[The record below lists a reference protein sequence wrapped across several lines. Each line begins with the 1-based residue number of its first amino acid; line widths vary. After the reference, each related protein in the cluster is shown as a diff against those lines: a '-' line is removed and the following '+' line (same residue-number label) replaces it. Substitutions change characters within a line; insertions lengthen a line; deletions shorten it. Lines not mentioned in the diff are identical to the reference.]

1 MKHAALASTALIALA
16 APAFAQATADA
27 PTSPR
32 APVEDVIVVE
42 ATHTQ
47 LDRFV
52 YPGAT
57 ARIDGE
63 TLDLARPSDL
73 DDLLRRVPGLEVS
86 GGPRRTGQ
94 TVSLRGQGRENTTLL
109 LDGARQNYSS
119 AHDGVFFVDPA
130 MLITVE
136 AVRGPASALYGSGA
150 SGGVVAFR
158 TASAGDLLTEGQ
170 GWGYGLGAGYRS
182 VDEETRGSASL
193 FGRVGRLDALASV
206 SARSSGDIALG
217 SGADL
222 PAEDDSLSGL
232 IKLGADLADGIR
244 TELSWQGFDGS
255 ATEPNNAQGGA
266 GVDPLNALVDK
277 DITADALTLNTTL
290 APPSID
296 WLDLSVTIYRNQ
308 TGVDE
313 TETVSGRQLRRD
325 LETTGLRLDQR
336 FDFTLGAFDAG
347 LTVGG
352 EYYEDSQDGY
362 DSAET
367 GGVRGGAPD
376 ADSQFSAGWAQLEL
390 DGPAPFSLPGRV
402 ILLPGVRQDRF
413 ETSTPTTAS
422 TASDATSTR
431 FAATYAPI
439 EDFNIFVSWGEAF
452 RAPSINELYL
462 DGTHFSLPH
471 IILGAPVFISNDFI
485 ANPDLLPEETE
496 TLEIGF
502 RVDLSDRV
510 TLDRLDMSASW
521 YQTKADN
528 LIDLFVDFAFNPI
541 CFAPPFFTPCSA
553 GTTQSRN
560 VGSAELEG
568 YEIQLGLAD
577 GPFSLDASLTG
588 IDGKDVATGDPLGS
602 LAPTRLFVDGRWR
615 FEDARLTVG
624 GRIEA
629 AGEYDQPLDTAE
641 HRPGYVVADAYARWQ
656 PIADSGLRINAGVE
670 NLFDHDYDRVF
681 AGVSE
686 PGRSLRFDVSWS
698 QAF

>member
-16 APAFAQATADA
+16 APAFAQTTADA
-27 PTSPR
+27 PASPG
-32 APVEDVIVVE
+32 ATVEDVIVVE

-57 ARIDGE
+57 ARIDAE

-73 DDLLRRVPGLEVS
+73 DDLLRQVPGLEVS

-130 MLITVE
+130 MLVAVE

-158 TASAGDLLTEGQ
+158 TASADDLLGHGER
-170 GWGYGLGAGYRS
+170 WGYGLGAGYRS
-182 VDEETRGSASL
+182 GDEETRGSASL

-222 PAEDDSLSGL
+222 PAENDSLSGL
-232 IKLGADLADGIR
+232 IKLGADLADGVR
-244 TELSWQGFDGS
+244 TELSWQGFDGR
-255 ATEPNNAQGGA
+255 ATEPNNGQGGA

-277 DITADALTLNTTL
+277 DIAADAVTLNTTL

-296 WLDLSVTIYRNQ
+296 WLDLSFTVYHNQ

-325 LETTGLRLDQR
+325 LETSGLRLDQR

-352 EYYEDSQDGY
+352 EYYEDTQDGY

-376 ADSQFSAGWAQLEL
+376 ADSRFSAGWAQLEL
-390 DGPAPFSLPGRV
+390 DGPAPFGLPGRV

-413 ETSTPTTAS
+413 ETSTPTTTS

-439 EDFNIFVSWGEAF
+439 EDFNVFVSWGEAF

-528 LIDLFVDFAFNPI
+528 LIDLFVDFAFDPT

-568 YEIQLGLAD
+568 YEVQLGFGQGA
-577 GPFSLDASLTG
+577 FSLDASLTG
-588 IDGKDVATGDPLGS
+588 IDGKDVATGNPLGS

-615 FEDARLTVG
+615 FEEARLTLG

-629 AGEYDQPLDTAE
+629 AGEYDEPLDTAE

-656 PIADSGLRINAGVE
+656 PIADSGLRLNAGVE